1 MSDRLELH
9 LPTALRAQLESL
21 ASRAGITVETLV
33 QSILEAHLNTLEVAA
48 TPGQDAV
55 DAPRVTALAPT
66 AGYSLVEAADLLKV
80 TPSVL
85 ENAVNSGRLSSV
97 MDGDRLRFS
106 LRDLLAF
113 QRSMR
118 DEHAVNPA

>member
-9 LPTALRAQLESL
+9 LPTAVQIQLESL
-21 ASRAGITVETLV
+21 ASRAGITLETLV

-48 TPGQDAV
+48 TPEQDAV
-55 DAPRVTALAPT
+55 ETTRVTALAPT

-80 TPSVL
+80 TPSFL

-97 MDGDRLRFS
+97 LDGDRLRFS

-118 DEHAVNPA
+118 DEHAANPA